1 MSLRSALGRLAGRAP
16 DGDREPAP
24 FIVGFGHSGS
34 TLLRLMLDAHP
45 DLAIP
50 PETNFLPD
58 LIKGWSDGDG
68 PDEVV
73 EFLMGRRR
81 WGDYQL
87 EPEELR
93 ERLAARAPLDPASA
107 ARCFYELYAEHQ
119 GKPRWGDKSPRY
131 AISMPL
137 LKRTLPE
144 ARFVHLIRD
153 GRDVAL
159 SALKNR
165 PPTPQRIEQTA
176 RRWRRRLGR
185 ARDGAKRTGGYI
197 EVRYEDLITDTQ
209 AQLRRICELAELP
222 WDPSMLS
229 YHEHSA
235 ERLQEMAAALPPQDP
250 ERKGGDPERRR
261 ERRLRRH
268 ALATRPPDPDRLA
281 VWKRKMDPDS
291 LRAFEAIAGDTLSDF
306 GYELGAGA
314 QAS

>member
-1 MSLRSALGRLAGRAP
+1 VRVRAAIGRLARGRAEE
-16 DGDREPAP
+16 DRAPAP
-24 FIVGFGHSGS
+24 FVVGFGHSGS

-45 DLAIP
+45 QLAIP

-58 LIKGWSDGDG
+58 LIEGWNRGDG

-87 EPEELR
+87 DPEELR
-93 ERLAARAPLDPASA
+93 RRLAAATPLDPAGA
-107 ARCFYELYAEHQ
+107 ARCFFELYAEQH

-131 AISMPL
+131 AITMPL
-137 LKRTLPE
+137 IKRTLPE

-159 SALKNR
+159 SALKGKA
-165 PPTPQRIEQTA
+165 PSPERIEQTA
-176 RRWRRRLGR
+176 RRWRRRIGR
-185 ARDGAKRTGGYI
+185 ARSGAERAGSYI
-197 EVRYEDLITDTQ
+197 EVLYEDLLTDTE

-222 WDPSMLS
+222 WDDSMLT
-229 YHEHSA
+229 YHERSE
-235 ERLQEMAAALPPQDP
+235 ERLKEMAAALPPQDP
-250 ERKGGDPERRR
+250 GRTGGDPERRR

-268 ALATRPPDPDRLA
+268 ALATRPPDPGRLQ
-281 VWKRKMDPDS
+281 VWRRKMDPDS
-291 LRAFEAIAGDTLSDF
+291 LAAFEAIAGDTLTDL

-314 QAS
+314 PRS